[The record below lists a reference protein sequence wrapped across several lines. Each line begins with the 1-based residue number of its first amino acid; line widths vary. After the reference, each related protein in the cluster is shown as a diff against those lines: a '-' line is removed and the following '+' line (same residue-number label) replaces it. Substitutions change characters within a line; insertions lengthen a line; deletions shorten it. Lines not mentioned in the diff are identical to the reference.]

1 MPYNFK
7 NANLAVRENRLGS
20 ITGFTGDL
28 ETLVYRSECG
38 SLKNRERCF
47 SQSSSCLSGCA
58 LNALAAI
65 RNVAVVYHA
74 PAGCTAMASNDSV
87 KFGQI
92 AARINELNNVLARL
106 DWKLEG
112 YENRLMKC
120 EEKLRCKKE
129 TKETKQ
135 EEKGERIK

>member
-1 MPYNFK
+1 MRS
-7 NANLAVRENRLGS
+7 AGVS
-20 ITGFTGDL
+20 VD
-28 ETLVYRSECG
+28 TLVEYVRLFHEG
-38 SLKNRERCF
+38 ETTALQRKQLLLQERE
-47 SQSSSCLSGCA
+47 
-58 LNALAAI
+58 
-65 RNVAVVYHA
+65 
-74 PAGCTAMASNDSV
+74 
-87 KFGQI
+87 QI

>member
-20 ITGFTGDL
+20 ITGFVGDL

-74 PAGCTAMASNDSV
+74 PAGCTAMASNDNV

-92 AARINELNNVLARL
+92 AARINKTTNSVFVCTDLNEKDTVLA
-106 DWKLEG
+106 
-112 YENRLMKC
+112 
-120 EEKLRCKKE
+120 
-129 TKETKQ
+129 Q
-135 EEKGERIK
+135 